1 MTNMTRRNF
10 LKSAGVMALA
20 VAAAGVLSG
29 CDSSSKNPV
38 MADVKVEYWR
48 EKNNWL
54 QDLHIGD
61 GAYDET
67 VSVVKSGKVKK
78 EQLQKLGKVM
88 VNTGYK
94 LSDSTA
100 TEFDVVDPGAPGGK
114 GLDEALSLPREAT
127 EKQQHPRQ
135 CVGSAQRGCCFMV
148 YLLFHLCPFGM
159 GRPSTSAMP
168 TASATATLKVEM
180 PLASERAF
188 SPWMK

>member
-78 EQLQKLGKVM
+78 EQLQNLGKVT

-100 TEFDVVDPGAPGGK
+100 TEFDVDWTQEPPVA
-114 GLDEALSLPREAT
+114 
-127 EKQQHPRQ
+127 
-135 CVGSAQRGCCFMV
+135 
-148 YLLFHLCPFGM
+148 
-159 GRPSTSAMP
+159 
-168 TASATATLKVEM
+168 KV
-180 PLASERAF
+180 
-188 SPWMK
+188 WMEL

>member
-10 LKSAGVMALA
+10 LKSAGVMTLA

-100 TEFDVVDPGAPGGK
+100 TEFDVDWTQEPPVA
-114 GLDEALSLPREAT
+114 
-127 EKQQHPRQ
+127 
-135 CVGSAQRGCCFMV
+135 
-148 YLLFHLCPFGM
+148 
-159 GRPSTSAMP
+159 
-168 TASATATLKVEM
+168 KVWVE
-180 PLASERAF
+180 L
-188 SPWMK
+188 